1 MLWYMHDDF
10 INNLLNSGVL
20 QELQEKKRKREKEK
34 SREKPKEKSRRSA
47 IVKLK

>member
-20 QELQEKKRKREKEK
+20 QELQEKKRKEKGK
-34 SREKPKEKSRRSA
+34 KTKAEKSRRRKA
-47 IVKLK
+47 VGAQL